1 MSRPFFIMRGE
12 FMEKIIKIGKQEVKL
27 SNNVAWLMEY
37 KDQFGK
43 DATQELIPLVASLI
57 EALGSGL
64 TSYQNGQINLESLSE
79 SIEGRAF
86 ELLLPIYQSDL
97 STTLI
102 NVTWAMAKAADETID
117 PPKKWVRQF
126 DSFPFDVVGPE
137 IWELA
142 VKGFVSSKNLKRL
155 RTLLGTAKGTVLS
168 LKENQPS
175 RSTTS
180 SSQEQSED

>member
-1 MSRPFFIMRGE
+1 
-12 FMEKIIKIGKQEVKL
+12 MEKVIKIGKQEVKL

-43 DATQELIPLVASLI
+43 DATQELIPLVATMI
-57 EALGSGL
+57 ETLGSGL
-64 TSYQNGQINLESLSE
+64 TAYQNGEINLEALSE
-79 SIEGRAF
+79 AIEGRAF
-86 ELLLPIYQSDL
+86 ELLMPIYQSEL

-102 NVTWAMAKAADETID
+102 NITWAMAKAADETID

-137 IWELA
+137 VWDLA
-142 VKGFVSSKNLKRL
+142 VKGFISSKNLKRL
-155 RTLLGTAKGTVLS
+155 RNLLGNVKDAVQN

-175 RSTTS
+175 LSTMS
-180 SSQEQSED
+180 SSQEQNED